1 VRDRLASALVL
12 DPESLR
18 ESVLTLIL
26 RVLSILGTL
35 VYVPSVYGALEDGL
49 RGLAVIDTVAILTV
63 LGLLAAKRLPFRV
76 RAITLSLVHYVIGVG
91 LLFSVGS
98 ISQIYLFG
106 FSFVTVILLGLRAG
120 LASVFLNAVTV
131 LAVGALGHAAP
142 DMALPK
148 WSFGLSEWVVITIN
162 FTLVNSLVTFGAGA
176 IIAAVTDALKREI
189 AARVSL
195 EREHTLLR
203 TLIHAVPDLV
213 FTKDTAGRFVN
224 SNPATVALL
233 GQHREEDVAG
243 KTVFDLFP
251 AEIAGPYHADDLE
264 VMAGKGVINREER
277 SIDGQGKAL
286 WYLTTKL
293 PLRDPAGGVSGLI
306 GISRDIT
313 ERKVAEEALRAS
325 AQMLRAVFDGVSDSL
340 VVFTHAGVYV
350 DVNPATCELF
360 GRPREQL
367 VGHVGADH
375 FVDFDV
381 TAQRERM
388 FAEGRVRDEVTIR
401 RPNGDLRHV
410 EFTAR
415 TNIVAGLHLAL
426 FRDVTERR
434 AADARRAQLAAIVE
448 SSDDA
453 ILSVRLDGTVVS
465 WNASAER
472 MFQFSAVEMIGN
484 SISTLVPPAILERE
498 IPVFKGFM
506 ATHAVHNIETTRRRK
521 DGTVF
526 DVAIAVSPVRNADG
540 DVVGLSEIVRD
551 LTEQR
556 RAEARLKQVED
567 QLRQAQKM
575 EAIGVLAGGVA
586 HDFNNALSV
595 ILSFTSLVLDD
606 LKPNDPIR
614 ADIQEIGRAGER
626 ATDLTRQLLAFSRKQ
641 MLKPQVLDLGHAVLS
656 MEKMLRRLLSEA
668 IELSLLPP
676 SALGRVLVDPGQVE
690 QIVMNLAVNA
700 RDAMPRGGRL
710 TIEVANA
717 ELDAEY
723 AALHQEVAPG
733 HYVMLAVTDTGI
745 GMDAATRER
754 IFEPFFTTKEV
765 GKGTGLGLSTVFG
778 IVKQSGGHIW
788 VYSEPGRGTTFKV
801 YLPRVEQPVD
811 AVGVAAPEPE
821 TLRGSETVLLVE
833 DEEQVRVTIRT
844 ILQRNG
850 YNVLDALNGGDA
862 LLVCEQFPAK
872 IHLLLTD
879 VVMPRMSGRQ
889 VAERLA
895 PLRPEMKVLFVS
907 GYTEDAAVH
916 HGVLDAGISFLPKPI
931 TPNAL
936 LRKVREVLD
945 R

>member
-1 VRDRLASALVL
+1 
-12 DPESLR
+12 
-18 ESVLTLIL
+18 
-26 RVLSILGTL
+26 
-35 VYVPSVYGALEDGL
+35 
-49 RGLAVIDTVAILTV
+49 
-63 LGLLAAKRLPFRV
+63 
-76 RAITLSLVHYVIGVG
+76 
-91 LLFSVGS
+91 
-98 ISQIYLFG
+98 
-106 FSFVTVILLGLRAG
+106 
-120 LASVFLNAVTV
+120 
-131 LAVGALGHAAP
+131 
-142 DMALPK
+142 M
-148 WSFGLSEWVVITIN
+148 
-162 FTLVNSLVTFGAGA
+162 FGA
-176 IIAAVTDALKREI
+176 
-189 AARVSL
+189 
-195 EREHTLLR
+195 
-203 TLIHAVPDLV
+203 
-213 FTKDTAGRFVN
+213 
-224 SNPATVALL
+224 L

-575 EAIGVLAGGVA
+575 AAIGVLAGGVA